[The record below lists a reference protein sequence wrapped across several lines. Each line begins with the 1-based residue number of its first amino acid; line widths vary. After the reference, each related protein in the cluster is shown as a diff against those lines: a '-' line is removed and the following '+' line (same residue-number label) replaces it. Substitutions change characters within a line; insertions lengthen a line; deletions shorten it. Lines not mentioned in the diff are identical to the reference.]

1 MSRTTGRFLAP
12 TLCVVV
18 AAVGVVFAAQPKD
31 ASGPAS
37 ETARMEAYAKPDGAS
52 YFSLSLVP
60 QATLAPTDS
69 CDVVVLFDTSAS
81 QMGPYR
87 DKGLD
92 VLRGLLSTLGDK
104 DRVKL
109 VAVDLNAVPLTDSF
123 VAPRGKEMEAAM
135 AKLARRVPLGSTDME
150 ATLQGALKSYQGDSA
165 AARAAFYI
173 GDGLSNANLV
183 GTDVPALIDQFVKN
197 RISIDSFAVGPS
209 RNSAVLAALANQT
222 GGVVALDGEK
232 VSGREVG
239 AQFSRAVHDPV
250 IWASERKLPETL
262 SEVYPSKTPPIRL
275 DRDMI
280 LVGKG
285 SADAEF
291 AVDIRGDAAGK
302 PVNLHWNVKPAKA
315 NDDNAY
321 LAQLVDMAKA
331 DGGTSLP
338 TLGSEGLA
346 ESQRVLNQG
355 AHVLAQLGREAASAG
370 NVAQAKQFVSEA
382 MKRDPNNPNALV
394 LKQTLDAAPVR
405 TVAAQLPPAAADIAP
420 PPAPEPREGD
430 LLSSVEQTQR
440 VIAQK
445 VMTDAT
451 VQMNEARQ
459 RMVVDP
465 EGALKDLR
473 LLLDSVMQVP
483 ELTSD
488 QRIDARNR
496 IVSLLE
502 EATQR
507 RYAKE
512 VADVERER
520 NLATA
525 RDQIRILNAIAR
537 KEDQL
542 DGLTDRFNALMIDG
556 YRNIDQLT
564 NASMRQARDD
574 VASEI
579 HRLGTYPY
587 SRTIPESI
595 TATQYAMFADYIAE
609 NVAVRDAQE
618 RAWMD
623 TMHLVD
629 ASAIPFSGDPPIVYP
644 DVSFWRKITA
654 DRKKWASVDLSS
666 TSPSEQRILEELT
679 KKTDLEFAEAPAPLK
694 DVIDVIKAKHNIEVQ
709 LDQEALKQ
717 AGIDPAATLISKSL
731 KDISLRSALKLI
743 LQDFNLTY
751 VIKDEVLQITTKD
764 KAGTELVT
772 KVYPVGDLVLPI
784 VPPQQTQGGGFG
796 LGGGIGGGGGLNG
809 GVGGGGGFGGGGFG
823 GGLGGGGFGGG
834 LGGGGFGGGGFNLPP
849 ERGVRIVPKAG
860 SGGALDVGDDV
871 SQPPAKANS
880 KAKAAPA
887 ASGRLELTAT
897 NAAEAKAR
905 KTEPAAKPDVITVKG
920 DADPEKMWN
929 DYFAGLKDPDEKH
942 AAEISRQRD
951 AAVRATAKELM
962 NDHKFS
968 EVIALINGALR
979 NGYAQPWMYEALAL
993 AMQAD
998 KRPKEDIERALMS
1011 AVDFANSASDL
1022 MNIGIY
1028 MARVG
1033 LDERALKLLRQASS
1047 LEPYRHEPYM
1057 HGLKIAQRLK
1067 DESGIRWACAGI
1079 LSQAWPS
1086 DKKEV
1091 VDNAKFAADALL
1103 ESLRKDGKADLAE
1116 QFSKALEEAQSRD
1129 CKVVVSWTGNADID
1143 LTVEEPT
1150 GAICS
1155 FRNPR
1160 TTGGGVLQDDAFL
1173 NLKAPGGNSSSEYS
1187 ESYILPQGFSGQY
1200 KVLVRRIWGQVATGK
1215 VTVDVYTHHGTPSM
1229 VHIRQQIPV
1238 SERDALVTFDLTDG
1252 RRTEP
1257 LAEAQLAMAAASQVA
1272 ANRAV
1277 LAQQLAAL
1285 DPFSSDAT
1293 TFTGGNT
1300 GQNTVVTPFNFPFF
1314 RRGAVGYQPQL
1325 TVLPVGIQMQGA
1337 AAVISA
1343 DRRYVRFGLP
1353 AGGLMFSSIGQVS
1366 TFNFATG
1373 AGTTTGTTGGGV
1385 PGTGAPPT
1393 AGGGGGA
1400 F

>member
-1 MSRTTGRFLAP
+1 MSRTTGRFLAL

-37 ETARMEAYAKPDGAS
+37 ETARMEAYTKPDGAS

-60 QATLAPTDS
+60 QATLPPAEA
-69 CDVVVLFDTSAS
+69 CDVVVLVDTSAS

-87 DKGLD
+87 DKGLE
-92 VLRGLLSTLGDK
+92 VLRGLLSTLGEK

-123 VAPRGKEMEAAM
+123 VAPRGKEMEAAL
-135 AKLARRVPLGSTDME
+135 AKLARRVPLGSTDLE
-150 ATLQGALKSYQGDSA
+150 ATLQGALKSYQVDSA
-165 AARAAFYI
+165 AVRAAFYI
-173 GDGLSNANLV
+173 GDGLSNAKLM
-183 GTDVPALIDQFVKN
+183 GTDAPALVDQFVKN

-239 AQFSRAVHDPV
+239 AQFSRALHDPV
-250 IWASERKLPETL
+250 IWTSERKVPDTL
-262 SEVYPSKTPPIRL
+262 SEVYPTKTPPIRL
-275 DRDMI
+275 DRDTI

-302 PVNLHWNVKPAKA
+302 PVDLHWNVKPAQA

-331 DGGTSLP
+331 DGGYSLP

-346 ESQRVLNQG
+346 ESRRVLNQG
-355 AHVLAQLGREAASAG
+355 AHVLAQLGRQAASAG
-370 NVAQAKQFVSEA
+370 NLAQAKQFVGEA

-394 LKQTLDAAPVR
+394 LKQTLDGAPVR
-405 TVAAQLPPAAADIAP
+405 TVAAQVPAAADIPP
-420 PPAPEPREGD
+420 PPAPEPRAGD

-473 LLLDSVMQVP
+473 LLLDGVMQVP

-488 QRIDARNR
+488 ERTDARNR

-520 NLATA
+520 NLASA
-525 RDQIRILNAIAR
+525 REQIRILNAIGR

-574 VASEI
+574 VGIEI
-579 HRLGTYPY
+579 FRLGTNPY
-587 SRTIPESI
+587 GRTIPESVTTI
-595 TATQYAMFADYIAE
+595 KFAMLVDYIAE
-609 NVAVRDAQE
+609 NVAVREAQE

-644 DVSFWRKITA
+644 DVAFWRKITV
-654 DRKKWASVDLSS
+654 DRKKWASVDLAS
-666 TSPSEQRILEELT
+666 TSPSEQRILEQLT
-679 KKTDLEFAEAPAPLK
+679 QKTDLEFADAPAPLK
-694 DVIDVIKAKHNIEVQ
+694 DVIDVIKAKHNIEVV

-764 KAGTELVT
+764 KAQTELVT

-809 GVGGGGGFGGGGFG
+809 GGGGGFGGGGGGFGGGGGGFG
-823 GGLGGGGFGGG
+823 GGGLGGLGGGGF
-834 LGGGGFGGGGFNLPP
+834 NVPP

-860 SGGALDVGDDV
+860 SGGAMDVGDDV
-871 SQPPAKANS
+871 SQPAAKS
-880 KAKAAPA
+880 GSGKAKASGA

-897 NAAEAKAR
+897 SAAESKPR
-905 KTEPAAKPDVITVKG
+905 KTEAAAKPEVITLKG

-951 AAVRATAKELM
+951 ATVRATAKELM
-962 NDHKFS
+962 NDHKFGQ
-968 EVIALINGALR
+968 VIALINGALR

-998 KRPKEDIERALMS
+998 NRPKEDIERALMS
-1011 AVDFANSASDL
+1011 AVDFANTASDL

-1033 LDERALKLLRQASS
+1033 LDERALKLLRQASA

-1091 VDNAKFAADALL
+1091 VDNARFAADALL
-1103 ESLRKDGKADLAE
+1103 ESLRKDGKTEVAD
-1116 QFSKALEEAQSRD
+1116 QFSKALEEARSRD
-1129 CKVVVSWTGNADID
+1129 CKVVISWTGNADID

-1173 NLKAPGGNSSSEYS
+1173 NLKAPGSNSSSEYS
-1187 ESYILPQGFSGQY
+1187 ESYVLPQGFSGQY

-1215 VTVDVYTHHGTPSM
+1215 VTVDVYTHYGTPNM
-1229 VHIRQQIPV
+1229 IHVRQQIPV

-1285 DPFSSDAT
+1285 DPFSSDST
-1293 TFTGGNT
+1293 TFTGGNA

-1373 AGTTTGTTGGGV
+1373 AGMTTGNPANGV
-1385 PGTGAPPT
+1385 PGQGAPPT
-1393 AGGGGGA
+1393 GGAVGGGGA